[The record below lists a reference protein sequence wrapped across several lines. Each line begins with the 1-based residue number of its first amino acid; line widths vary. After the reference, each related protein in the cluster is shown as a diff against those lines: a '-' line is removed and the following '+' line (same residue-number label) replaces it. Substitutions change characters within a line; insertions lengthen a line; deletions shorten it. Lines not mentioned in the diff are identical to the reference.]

1 MSRLKVSCRKFAS
14 IGIVA
19 FCSVMLL
26 TACGGI
32 DSSEQ
37 QIDRESIREEMEQ
50 REIRRVL
57 PAELVEAAYE
67 RGATL
72 SQQALE
78 IAIDA
83 RQTKSGT
90 LQGPGDFLS
99 AAGKHIDSLAKAE
112 NVDIRWV
119 SVDTDTALL
128 GEKERQLWEAY
139 LYNIENELPVNDNVQ
154 RLGDEEYLYT
164 RPLSLSPELRKKI
177 AGSEETE
184 SPQGF
189 LGMWSIRISKKRL
202 IQSM

>member
-1 MSRLKVSCRKFAS
+1 MSRLKVSCRKFAP
-14 IGIVA
+14 IGIVS

-26 TACGGI
+26 TACDGI
-32 DSSEQ
+32 GSGEQ

-67 RGATL
+67 RGAAL

-78 IAIDA
+78 IAIDT

-90 LQGPGDFLS
+90 IQGQGDFLS
-99 AAGKHIDSLAKAE
+99 AAGKRIDSLAKAE

-119 SVDTDTALL
+119 NIDTDTALL

-139 LYNIENELPVNDNVQ
+139 LYNMENELPVNDNVQ

-164 RPLSLSPELRKKI
+164 RPLSLSPALRKKI
-177 AGSEETE
+177 IGSEETE
-184 SPQGF
+184 SPIGF